1 MLITG
6 CQAHGRGPHGPG
18 SHGPRGPLGPGLH
31 RPGPHE
37 PMPTGPGAP
46 GPRPRVWEGICG
58 VYVGEDMEG
67 DIGRIWGGDA
77 LSNVNLS

>member
-18 SHGPRGPLGPGLH
+18 SHGLRAPLGPGLH

-46 GPRPRVWEGICG
+46 GPRPGVWEGICG

-67 DIGRIWGGDA
+67 DTGRIWGGDA